1 MQKISQQ
8 TISDNHNLIKTEKDT
23 AIFEAVSFTGL
34 PENHIKLLYE
44 SDNLMGFTGSLK
56 NNMSNNFN
64 ISQEILKVLNNNTL
78 ESDKLKELNRLADNV
93 KNYVNLDSID
103 LLNGISDL
111 LVINDP
117 KAKDFILG
125 ENKLKEFEDTNLN
138 ESEKSYFVKI
148 NFDNNIKESKQLF
161 ESLKELLHR
170 QGSRWG
176 NNYRLTNTYN
186 GIIYY
191 LDNEIQRLML
201 MNDIVTS
208 DTNFINGVIKSFLN
222 EESNPIYRDYSNFKN
237 ISTDVQTLVFDL
249 MLLVNYFVLNNRE
262 ALDFI
267 AKSTLHNYQNSSD
280 VLITNI
286 SSSVFSSKI
295 LKEEIKEKFN
305 EIFAEEK
312 DKYEQNLS
320 LIYILTNNIEFTK
333 FNQYSGSFNFVSTK
347 AAHDMLLLINS
358 TSSEFNLRLRPM
370 IKNYFTKAYE
380 LVKRVDEAQFRLNR
394 FRYGK

>member
-64 ISQEILKVLNNNTL
+64 ISQEILKVLDNNTL
-78 ESDKLKELNRLADNV
+78 ETDKLKELNRLTDNA

-138 ESEKSYFVKI
+138 ESENSYFVKI
-148 NFDNNIKESKQLF
+148 NFDNNINESKQLF

>member
-1 MQKISQQ
+1 MQKFSQK
-8 TISDNHNLIKTEKDT
+8 TISDNHNLIKTKKDT

-78 ESDKLKELNRLADNV
+78 ESDKLKELNRLADNA

-138 ESEKSYFVKI
+138 ESENSYFVKI

>member
-1 MQKISQQ
+1 MQKFSQK
-8 TISDNHNLIKTEKDT
+8 TISDNYNLIKTKKDT

-78 ESDKLKELNRLADNV
+78 ESDKLKELNRLADNA

-138 ESEKSYFVKI
+138 ESENSYFVKI

-249 MLLVNYFVLNNRE
+249 MLLVNYFVLHNRE